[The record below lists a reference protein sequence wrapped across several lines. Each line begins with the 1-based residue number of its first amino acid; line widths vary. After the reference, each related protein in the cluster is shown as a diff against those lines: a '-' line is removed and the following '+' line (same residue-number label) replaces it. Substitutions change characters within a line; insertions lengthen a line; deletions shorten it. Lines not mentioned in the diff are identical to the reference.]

1 MGLGWG
7 DSPQDSIED
16 DGEGQEDHGG
26 STASLGNVYEGLH
39 RGLIQDRPLWV
50 VPPNKNPINW
60 RPGPHTPKAW
70 PCPQPPLYPGQEP
83 RHFWNCWDGR
93 GGALL
98 PAAGRRRSGG
108 HSGRP
113 SCGLR
118 PLWSSPWKTSL
129 LMTQGRRRGS
139 TAEGRAGKGKREFRR
154 GKEEGTALLLESC
167 PLRTGLTLTLPLPG
181 EGPPGP
187 TFSLIPEFTAE
198 AHVLKPESGSQGRG
212 RGDWAWGEEVWGSGA
227 CSVSQHV
234 PALGGSKVQPVVTQE
249 PRLKH
254 LMYPRSACGVW
265 TGVGGRGVCLG
276 APLGKCT
283 CEQMCKAVCVCV
295 WVCQIHWA
303 PLGASEWSM
312 LGGTWTCVNR
322 LDMYPWAQL
331 CVWS

>member
-1 MGLGWG
+1 MEVPQPAWEMCMRAFTMASSKIGLCGWFPRMRILSIG
-7 DSPQDSIED
+7 GQACTPQ
-16 DGEGQEDHGG
+16 
-26 STASLGNVYEGLH
+26 
-39 RGLIQDRPLWV
+39 
-50 VPPNKNPINW
+50 
-60 RPGPHTPKAW
+60 RPG
-70 PCPQPPLYPGQEP
+70 PCPQPPGYPGQEP

-98 PAAGRRRSGG
+98 PAARRRRSGG

-181 EGPPGP
+181 EGPPVP
-187 TFSLIPEFTAE
+187 TFSCIPEFTAE
-198 AHVLKPESGSQGRG
+198 VHVLKPESGSQGRG
-212 RGDWAWGEEVWGSGA
+212 RGDWARAEEVWGSRA

-234 PALGGSKVQPVVTQE
+234 PALGGSKAQPVVTQE
-249 PRLKH
+249 PHLKH
-254 LMYPRSACGVW
+254 LMYPRSARGMW
-265 TGVGGRGVCLG
+265 TGVGGRGICLG

-283 CEQMCKAVCVCV
+283 CEQMCKAMCVCV
-295 WVCQIHWA
+295 GLPD
-303 PLGASEWSM
+303 PLGPSWEHVSGACWEAR
-312 LGGTWTCVNR
+312 GHACIG
-322 LDMYPWAQL
+322 
-331 CVWS
+331 